1 MNYEI
6 HQLKNGI
13 RLVHSF
19 TNSPI
24 AYCGLIVNTGSRD
37 EAENEHGLAHFIEH
51 AIFKGTEKRRSYH
64 ILNRLE
70 SVGGDVNAYTTKEET
85 CVYTAFL
92 SEHYARALELLS
104 DMLFHSNFPENEIEK
119 EKDVII
125 DEINS
130 YKDSPAELI
139 FDEFED
145 FVFSNLSLGKNIL
158 GEPDEIKAYSR
169 QNLMDFKEKNYP
181 TDQMVIFSV
190 GNINFKKIS
199 NLTEKYFA
207 DVPEKKL
214 ASRGKESLIYQ
225 PFSKKEEKSTHQVHC
240 IIGNVAYDFHNEK
253 RNALSLLNNL
263 LGGTS
268 MNSRLS
274 MALREKS
281 GYVYDI
287 ESSYTGYSDNG
298 IFNLYFGTE
307 KDKFDK
313 SLKLINKE
321 FNKLKNNKLGVL
333 QLQRAKQQLIGHIAI
348 SSENRDSAAL
358 AMGKSLM
365 LFNKIESLD
374 EINQKINAIAAE
386 EILEVANE
394 ILDTKQL
401 SMLVYE

>member
-13 RLVHSF
+13 RLVHSH

-37 EAENEHGLAHFIEH
+37 EAINEHGLAHFIEH

-92 SEHYARALELLS
+92 TQHYSRALELLA

-145 FVFSNLSLGKNIL
+145 FIFTDLPLGRNIL
-158 GEPDEIKAYSR
+158 GEPESIKNYSR
-169 QNLMDFKEKNYP
+169 KDLINFKEKNYP
-181 TDQMVIFSV
+181 TDQMVIFSM
-190 GNINFKKIS
+190 GDIS
-199 NLTEKYFA
+199 FNKLKNSVERYFA
-207 DVPEKKL
+207 DIHVKTVETRKKGGL
-214 ASRGKESLIYQ
+214 VYF
-225 PFSKKEEKSTHQVHC
+225 PFSKKEEKNTHQLHC
-240 IIGNVAYDFHNEK
+240 IIGSVAYNFHDEK

-287 ESSYTGYSDNG
+287 ESSYTGYSDTG
-298 IFNLYFGTE
+298 VFNLYFGTE
-307 KDKFDK
+307 KDKFNK
-313 SLKLINKE
+313 SLKLIYKE
-321 FNKLKNNKLGVL
+321 FNKLKNSRLGVL

-348 SSENRDSAAL
+348 SSENRDNAAL

-365 LFNKIESLD
+365 LFNRIESLE
-374 EINQKINAIAAE
+374 EINKKINAITSE

-394 ILDTKQL
+394 ILDDKQL

>member
-13 RLVHSF
+13 RLVHSY

-37 EAENEHGLAHFIEH
+37 ESENEHGLAHFIEH

-169 QNLMDFKEKNYP
+169 QNLIDFKKKNYP

-190 GNINFKKIS
+190 GNINFRKIS

-214 ASRGKESLIYQ
+214 KSRGQESLIYQ
-225 PFSKKEEKSTHQVHC
+225 PFSKREGKSTHQVHC
-240 IIGNVAYDFHNEK
+240 IIGNVAYDFHHEK

-348 SSENRDSAAL
+348 SSENRDNAAL

-374 EINQKINAIAAE
+374 EVNQKINAITAE

-394 ILDTKQL
+394 ILDSTQL
-401 SMLVYE
+401 SMLIYE

>member
-13 RLVHSF
+13 RLVHSH
-19 TNSPI
+19 TNSSI

-37 EAENEHGLAHFIEH
+37 ELMDEHGLAHFIEH

-92 SEHYARALELLS
+92 NEHYARALELLS
-104 DMLFHSNFPENEIEK
+104 DMVFYSNFPESEIEK

-145 FVFSNLSLGKNIL
+145 AIFENLSLGKNIL
-158 GEPDEIKAYSR
+158 GEPEKIKAFTR
-169 QNLMDFKEKNYP
+169 KDLLNFKEKNYP
-181 TDQMVIFSV
+181 TDQIIIFSV
-190 GNINFKKIS
+190 GNISFKKIG
-199 NLTEKYFA
+199 NLVNKYFG
-207 DVPEKKL
+207 DVSEKRL
-214 ASRGKESLIYQ
+214 PAREKESLIYQ
-225 PFSKKEEKSTHQVHC
+225 PFTRKIEKNTHQVHC
-240 IIGNVAYDFHNEK
+240 IIGSIAYDFHNKK
-253 RNALSLLNNL
+253 RNVLNLLNNL

-274 MALREKS
+274 MALREKN
-281 GYVYDI
+281 GYAYDI
-287 ESSYTGYSDNG
+287 ESSYTGYSDTG

-307 KDKFDK
+307 KNKFNK
-313 SLKLINKE
+313 SLKLIHRE
-321 FNKLKNNKLGVL
+321 FNKLKNNRLGVL

-348 SSENRDSAAL
+348 SAESRDNAAL
-358 AMGKSLM
+358 AMGKSLL
-365 LFNKIESLD
+365 LFNKIESL
-374 EINQKINAIAAE
+374 EATYKKVNAITAN

-394 ILDTKQL
+394 ILDDKQL
-401 SMLVYE
+401 SMLIYE

>member
-358 AMGKSLM
+358 AMGK
-365 LFNKIESLD
+365 
-374 EINQKINAIAAE
+374 
-386 EILEVANE
+386 V
-394 ILDTKQL
+394 
-401 SMLVYE
+401 

>member
-13 RLVHSF
+13 RLVHSY

-24 AYCGLIVNTGSRD
+24 AHCGLIVNTGSRD

-51 AIFKGTEKRRSYH
+51 AIFKGTDKRRSYH

-85 CVYTAFL
+85 CVHTAFL
-92 SEHYARALELLS
+92 SEHYPRALELLS

-145 FVFSNLSLGKNIL
+145 YIFSNLSLGKNIL
-158 GEPDEIKAYSR
+158 GEPDKIKAYSR
-169 QNLMDFKEKNYP
+169 QNLIDFKEKNYP
-181 TDQMVIFSV
+181 TDQMVIFSA
-190 GNINFKKIS
+190 GNINFRKIS
-199 NLTEKYFA
+199 KLVEKYFA

-214 ASRGKESLIYQ
+214 NPRRQELLIYQ
-225 PFSKKEEKSTHQVHC
+225 PFSKKEEKGTHQVHC

-287 ESSYTGYSDNG
+287 ESSYTGYSDSG

-307 KDKFDK
+307 KNKFDK

-321 FNKLKNNKLGVL
+321 FNKLRTNKLGVL
-333 QLQRAKQQLIGHIAI
+333 QLQRAKQQLIGQIAI
-348 SSENRDSAAL
+348 SSENRDNAAL

-374 EINQKINAIAAE
+374 EVNQKINAITAE
-386 EILEVANE
+386 EILAVANE
-394 ILDTKQL
+394 ILDSKQL
-401 SMLVYE
+401 SMLIYE

>member
-13 RLVHSF
+13 RLVHSH

-37 EAENEHGLAHFIEH
+37 EAINEHGLAHFIEH

-92 SEHYARALELLS
+92 TQHYSRALELLA

-145 FVFSNLSLGKNIL
+145 FIFTDLPLGRNIL
-158 GEPDEIKAYSR
+158 GEPESIKNYSR
-169 QNLMDFKEKNYP
+169 KDLINFKEKNYP
-181 TDQMVIFSV
+181 TDQMVIFSM
-190 GNINFKKIS
+190 GDIS
-199 NLTEKYFA
+199 FNKLKNSVERYFA
-207 DVPEKKL
+207 DIHVKTVETRKKEGL
-214 ASRGKESLIYQ
+214 VYF
-225 PFSKKEEKSTHQVHC
+225 PFSKKEEKNTHQLHC
-240 IIGNVAYDFHNEK
+240 IIGSVAYNFHDEK
-253 RNALSLLNNL
+253 RTALSLLNNL

-287 ESSYTGYSDNG
+287 ESSYTGYSDTG
-298 IFNLYFGTE
+298 VFNLYFGTE
-307 KDKFDK
+307 KDKFNK
-313 SLKLINKE
+313 SLKLIYKE
-321 FNKLKNNKLGVL
+321 FNKLKNSRLGVL

-348 SSENRDSAAL
+348 SSENRDNAAL

-365 LFNKIESLD
+365 LFNRIESLE
-374 EINQKINAIAAE
+374 EINKKINAITSE

-394 ILDTKQL
+394 ILDDKQL